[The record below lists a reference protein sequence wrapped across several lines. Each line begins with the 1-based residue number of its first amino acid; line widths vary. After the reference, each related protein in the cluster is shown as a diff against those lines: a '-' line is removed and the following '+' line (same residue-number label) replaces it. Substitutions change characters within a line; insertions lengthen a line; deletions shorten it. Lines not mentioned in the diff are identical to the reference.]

1 MYTETRI
8 CELKQDMTKS
18 YLKTV
23 SAFAN
28 FFDGMIIFG
37 VTDDGNVIGIKNPK
51 DFILNLENQ
60 INSSI
65 SPKPDFRLI
74 INSDTTITLFV
85 KKGHFTPY
93 CYNQKAYKRNDT
105 STVEVSDIELRRLYL
120 EASNLSFDALPLP
133 KDEKLNFLKLEEY
146 FKTKCGISKLN
157 DDILKTLKL
166 IHEDKYNNAASLLA
180 DHNTFPGVDIVE
192 FGENENIIKSRL
204 TLVNCSLLQQFDDAM
219 DMFDRVYSFEEI
231 KDKYR
236 EKVELIPREAFREA
250 LANAIVHR
258 VYDVNAN
265 IKISMYRDNLVISS
279 PGGLMPNF
287 SEEDYLNG
295 NYSILRN
302 PIVASIFNRLGII
315 EAFGTG
321 VRRIKRTYENSIVKP
336 SFYISN
342 TTISVTL
349 PCFNKK
355 DLNVCE
361 KETLLMLDK
370 YMTYTRSDIERI
382 TGYSKDK
389 VIRILNSLILKGYL
403 SKSGNNKSI
412 VYMLKH

>member
-1 MYTETRI
+1 
-8 CELKQDMTKS
+8 
-18 YLKTV
+18 
-23 SAFAN
+23 
-28 FFDGMIIFG
+28 
-37 VTDDGNVIGIKNPK
+37 
-51 DFILNLENQ
+51 
-60 INSSI
+60 
-65 SPKPDFRLI
+65 
-74 INSDTTITLFV
+74 
-85 KKGHFTPY
+85 
-93 CYNQKAYKRNDT
+93 
-105 STVEVSDIELRRLYL
+105 
-120 EASNLSFDALPLP
+120 
-133 KDEKLNFLKLEEY
+133 
-146 FKTKCGISKLN
+146 
-157 DDILKTLKL
+157 
-166 IHEDKYNNAASLLA
+166 
-180 DHNTFPGVDIVE
+180 
-192 FGENENIIKSRL
+192 
-204 TLVNCSLLQQFDDAM
+204 
-219 DMFDRVYSFEEI
+219 
-231 KDKYR
+231 
-236 EKVELIPREAFREA
+236 
-250 LANAIVHR
+250 
-258 VYDVNAN
+258 
-265 IKISMYRDNLVISS
+265 
-279 PGGLMPNF
+279 MPNF